1 MDPEPLLALFIFDIT
16 IFLSTLLLVILL
28 LFSALISGAEVAFFS
43 LSKTILENEENKSL
57 KVEKVIKLLK
67 KPDELLATILV
78 TNNFINIGIV
88 ILSHYLIEAYFSN
101 NSLSIT
107 VLGNSVDFKV
117 LFEMVIIT
125 FLILLFG
132 EILPKVYASR
142 NKLKF
147 ASLMVSPL
155 TVLSKI
161 LKPLT
166 HLMTRGTRFIKTK
179 IGSQK
184 TDITVDKLS
193 QALELTDESETTEDE
208 QKILEGIVN
217 FGNTI
222 VTEIMKPRIGVFAL
236 DKETS
241 FKKMIKQ
248 VVEKGHARIPIYNE
262 NIDTIVGILFIKDL
276 LPHFDKPHFDWL
288 SLIREPFFVPE
299 NKKLDDL
306 LRDFQEKKV
315 HLAIVVDEY
324 GGTSGLVTLEDVI
337 EEIVGDLSDEFDTDD
352 LAYSK
357 IDDKTYIFE
366 GKTPLKDFCK
376 VIAADCSVFDKA
388 KGESESLAG
397 LVLELSGNFPK
408 KGHKINFE
416 NFSFIVEVMDK
427 KRIKQLKVILA

>member
-1 MDPEPLLALFIFDIT
+1 MDPEPLLFFIFNIT
-16 IFLSTLLLVILL
+16 YFFSTVLLLLL
-28 LFSALISGAEVAFFS
+28 LLISALISGSEVAFFS
-43 LSKTILENEENKSL
+43 LSKAELDNDEAQSPQLQKI
-57 KVEKVIKLLK
+57 IKQLQ
-67 KPDELLATILV
+67 KPDKLLATILV

-88 ILSHYLIEAYFSN
+88 ILSHFLIAAFFEGKNIA
-101 NSLSIT
+101 I
-107 VLGNSVDFKV
+107 KV
-117 LFEMVIIT
+117 LNYSFDLKIVFEMVIIT

-147 ASLMVSPL
+147 AGFMVIPL
-155 TVLSKI
+155 GFFNKILTPITVL
-161 LKPLT
+161 LT
-166 HLMTRGTRFIKTK
+166 RSSNFIKSK

-193 QALELTDESETTEDE
+193 QALELTDENETTEDE

-222 VTEIMKPRIGVFAL
+222 VTEIMRPRIEIFAL
-236 DKETS
+236 DKTIS
-241 FKKMIKQ
+241 FKEMLKQ
-248 VVEKGHARIPIYNE
+248 VIDKGHARTPIYEE
-262 NIDTIVGILFIKDL
+262 NIDTVVGVLFLKDL
-276 LPHFDKPHFDWL
+276 LPHFDKKDFEWQT
-288 SLIREPFFVPE
+288 LIKAPFFVPE

-337 EEIVGDLSDEFDTDD
+337 EEIVGDLSDEFDNDD
-352 LAYSK
+352 LSYSK

-366 GKTPLKDFCK
+366 GKTAIKDFCK
-376 VIAADCSVFDKA
+376 VLDLDCERFDKA

-397 LVLELSGNFPK
+397 LILEISGSFPK
-408 KGHKINFE
+408 KGQEINFE
-416 NFSFIVEVMDK
+416 NFRFIVEVMDK

>member
-1 MDPEPLLALFIFDIT
+1 VLFIFSLNYL
-16 IFLSTLLLVILL
+16 LSTLLLVLL
-28 LFSALISGAEVAFFS
+28 LLISAVISGSEVAFFS
-43 LSKTILENEENKSL
+43 LSKTALENEENENL
-57 KVEKVIKLLK
+57 KVKKVIKLLE
-67 KPDELLATILV
+67 KPDKLLATILV

-88 ILSHYLIEAYFSN
+88 ILSHYLIEAYFTGKTLALEFFGTSFN
-101 NSLSIT
+101 
-107 VLGNSVDFKV
+107 FKV
-117 LFEMVIIT
+117 VFEMVIIT

-147 ASLMVSPL
+147 ASFMASPLAFFNKILSPL
-155 TVLSKI
+155 TS
-161 LKPLT
+161 
-166 HLMTRGTRFIKTK
+166 LMTSSTRFIKSK

-217 FGNTI
+217 FGNTL
-222 VTEIMKPRIGVFAL
+222 VTEIMQPRISIFAL
-236 DKETS
+236 NKDTS
-241 FKKMIKQ
+241 FKDMIKQ
-248 VVEKGHARIPIYNE
+248 VVDKGHARIPIYE
-262 NIDTIVGILFIKDL
+262 DNIDTVIGILFIKDL
-276 LPHFDKPHFDWL
+276 LAHFDKKDFDWL

-306 LRDFQEKKV
+306 LRDFQDKKV

-337 EEIVGDLSDEFDTDD
+337 EEIVGDLSDEFDNDD
-352 LAYSK
+352 LSYSK

-366 GKTPLKDFCK
+366 GKTALKDFCK
-376 VIAADCSVFDKA
+376 VIDVDCSIFDKA

-397 LVLELSGNFPK
+397 LVLELSGSFPK